1 MDSFRSRHYPL
12 KKKRWRIFQEQ
23 AMRHYAI
30 LASIVMLITLVRMV
44 QHKEILMFTLL
55 GLAIGLGIANLMAVV
70 SLRRQVAEVFILQEH
85 FAVLSVY
92 DILFEQE
99 TRSFPLIMA
108 SPARENDH
116 LSFHY
121 FDRIITLKAGDW
133 ENFDLLSTHLIWRS
147 QG

>member
-1 MDSFRSRHYPL
+1 MDSFRSRYYPL
-12 KKKRWRIFQEQ
+12 RKKRWRIFQEQ

-30 LASIVMLITLVRMV
+30 LASVVMLITLVRMV
-44 QHKEILMFTLL
+44 QHKEILWFTLI
-55 GLAIGLGIANLMAVV
+55 GLAIGLAIANIMAVV
-70 SLRRQVAEVFILQEH
+70 SLRKQVAEVFILQEH

-99 TRSFPLIMA
+99 TKSFPLIMA
-108 SPARENDH
+108 SPNREGDR

-121 FDRIITLKAGDW
+121 FDRIVTLNGGDW
-133 ENFDLLSTHLIWRS
+133 ENFDLLCTHLIWRS